1 MPPTKAQDYKPSWLS
16 HLASHSAAHG
26 PTDGRLG
33 IGLWF
38 EPPESVTGILESGK
52 AANGVMGTLQLFGNC
67 RTAHQENR
75 SVGSGR
81 DAAWLSLEGK
91 PVPASRGLDGRGVGI
106 CWESR
111 D

>member
-1 MPPTKAQDYKPSWLS
+1 MAPQMEGW
-16 HLASHSAAHG
+16 
-26 PTDGRLG
+26 
-33 IGLWF
+33 
-38 EPPESVTGILESGK
+38 ESVYDLNHQSQLTGILESGK

-75 SVGSGR
+75 GVGSGR